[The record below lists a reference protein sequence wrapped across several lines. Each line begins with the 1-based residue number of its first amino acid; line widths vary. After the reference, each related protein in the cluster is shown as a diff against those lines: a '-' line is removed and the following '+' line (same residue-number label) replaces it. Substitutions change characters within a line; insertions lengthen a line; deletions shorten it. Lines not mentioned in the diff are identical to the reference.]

1 MLLEESGWEWRRLP
15 LKSAERSTL
24 VYRLGDPKVWYSQSS
39 NLVKPYMI
47 CLLRAEDII
56 TGAVTEIPH
65 YSNKPTRDYGRLL
78 EGKPLLKGLKSLECD
93 VGVQGGLQLAV
104 RAPID
109 DIPGSDDHDFDLDAA
124 LEEHFDEMMLGLS
137 SEEYLALYGESAP
150 PMPPPSTPPGNAS
163 PVASPFA
170 SSVASPVVQAESV
183 DEFNVVAWNQSLM
196 DVCRTTSWGPFAFT
210 YKSAGPGLMYGSL
223 QATCLYH
230 KKSES
235 TGCKK
240 TVKLRVG
247 THEHIDEVM
256 WALKH

>member
-1 MLLEESGWEWRRLP
+1 MG
-15 LKSAERSTL
+15 SAA
-24 VYRLGDPKVWYSQSS
+24 K
-39 NLVKPYMI
+39 
-47 CLLRAEDII
+47 
-56 TGAVTEIPH
+56 
-65 YSNKPTRDYGRLL
+65 
-78 EGKPLLKGLKSLECD
+78 LKSLECD

-124 LEEHFDEMMLGLS
+124 REEHFDEMMLGLS

-163 PVASPFA
+163 PVASPLA
-170 SSVASPVVQAESV
+170 SSVAGPVVQAESV

-223 QATCLYH
+223 QATCPYH